1 MKKLSSKNLAWESF
15 RKIFLSNY
23 FSVTYLIKAFF
34 IAFCLSAFIYSAYF
48 EITSFVLN
56 SLLAVIGF
64 YLLIGENRIVWFW
77 SGFFIGLLWFYWI
90 SFSFVYYD
98 LDYLIP
104 LIILGVALSYGL
116 LFWVIGRLS
125 TNAFVQTVLLF
136 SLSYIAPFGFNWF
149 KPELILLNTYFSPN
163 TLLFALFLSGITL
176 VKTVPNYYKLIG
188 IAMILFSFHMPH
200 VPTQQT
206 SLHVNIPSM
215 HIEQSKRWDKAYQHD
230 AIMLNFSLIE
240 EAIKK
245 GDSLIILPESA
256 FPLYLNRE
264 NQLIAK
270 LKMYSTQIAIVAG
283 SLTYENENFYNS
295 SYLFTQGEMQI
306 AHKVILVPFGEEI
319 PFPALITNFIN
330 RIFFDGA
337 KDYQKAKEPQDFTIS
352 GEIFRSAICFEATTD
367 LLYQGKP
374 KQMIAISNNA
384 WFTPSIEP
392 TLQHL
397 LLQLYARKYNTIIY
411 HSANAG
417 ISGVIVP

>member
-163 TLLFALFLSGITL
+163 TLLFALFLNGITL
-176 VKTVPNYYKLIG
+176 VKTVPNYYKFIG